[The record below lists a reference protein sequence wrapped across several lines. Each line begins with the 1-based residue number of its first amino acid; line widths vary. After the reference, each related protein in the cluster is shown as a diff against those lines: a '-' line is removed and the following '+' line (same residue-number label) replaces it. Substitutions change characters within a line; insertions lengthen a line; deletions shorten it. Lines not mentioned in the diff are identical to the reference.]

1 MCLHISEKFILPAL
15 IFNSAFNAEG
25 IGGIISI
32 NIIIACNFLSEN
44 SLPTN
49 SIASSVVCVWFA
61 LYYLNYVSS
70 PIIFLI

>member
-15 IFNSAFNAEG
+15 IFNSAFNEEG

-49 SIASSVVCVWFA
+49 SIASSVVCV
-61 LYYLNYVSS
+61 
-70 PIIFLI
+70 